1 MLLPSPAC
9 STTFLA
15 GGLFP
20 LQAGTNLLPAPH
32 PQAMGHLDVPKCHL
46 SVMMAHTISTACR
59 EPSLSRKQDVGI
71 PAANIFS
78 LSFPANSA
86 VASTATKPSSWSGE
100 VGLGLAARQSS
111 RALVR

>member
-78 LSFPANSA
+78 LSLSLQILQWLPLPPNH
-86 VASTATKPSSWSGE
+86 PPG
-100 VGLGLAARQSS
+100 VGKWGWGWQLGRAAE
-111 RALVR
+111 LL